1 MDGDSILVFRVADDI
16 KELKEHVAAC
26 RQRNL
31 RNVRAVARDIVT
43 ISFPA
48 LLVAAI
54 ASDLKVEELVQ
65 ETLKLVE
72 PCFAFFEEK

>member
-1 MDGDSILVFRVADDI
+1 M
-16 KELKEHVAAC
+16 AAC
-26 RQRNL
+26 RQGNL
-31 RNVRAVARDIVT
+31 PNVRAVARDVVT

-48 LLVAAI
+48 LLVL